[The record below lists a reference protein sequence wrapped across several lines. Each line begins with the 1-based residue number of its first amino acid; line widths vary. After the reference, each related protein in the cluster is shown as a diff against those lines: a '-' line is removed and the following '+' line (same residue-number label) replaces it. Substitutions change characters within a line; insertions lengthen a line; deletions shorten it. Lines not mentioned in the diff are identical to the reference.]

1 MKDYAPPS
9 SGWTGDVSTTSQPL
23 AGYSPPGVVGG
34 YRCPHCGSNYPPI
47 AEKRISTE
55 GWIVFAA
62 LLVFCLPLFW
72 IGLLM
77 KEDLR
82 ICPVCRARLA

>member
-1 MKDYAPPS
+1 VA
-9 SGWTGDVSTTSQPL
+9 T
-23 AGYSPPGVVGG
+23 GG
-34 YRCPHCGSNYPPI
+34 YRCPNCGSTYPPI

-55 GWIVFAA
+55 GWIVFCA

-77 KEDLR
+77 KEELR
-82 ICPVCRARLA
+82 VCPMCRARLA